1 MQIRSAK
8 TEEFD
13 ANEDINMSNI
23 VEEKKN
29 SSVPEE
35 ENTVKSSE
43 SVNEDSPTNPPTPD
57 NSARKEKNFTPPVKK
72 NKKYDLVY
80 FLQLAFKSMIN
91 NVGMT
96 AASLAVLASCLV
108 VMGSFFLVLINV
120 DINLDRV
127 GELNRIIVYCDYD
140 LTEAEVATVES
151 KLLALNN
158 VTSVE
163 SVSKDAALEDMIS
176 DYYSYSG
183 IFQTMQDE
191 NYNPLSD
198 SFVIAYAD
206 NEYVGDLVYE
216 LSAIDGV
223 RRVNNRA
230 EVSVRVENIRRGI
243 IFIFVGFFAIL
254 LVTSLFVIIN
264 TIKLALHYRRYD
276 ITVMKYVG
284 ATNTFILSPFI
295 LEGAIIGVLSSLIA
309 TIIQMVLYSH
319 IINATKEA
327 FNAMIYLVPAKS
339 CALPVWAAFLLV
351 GILCGLVGSM
361 VSIRK
366 NLKS

>member
-1 MQIRSAK
+1 MAK
-8 TEEFD
+8 TL
-13 ANEDINMSNI
+13 
-23 VEEKKN
+23 EEKKN
-29 SSVPEE
+29 ETVA
-35 ENTVKSSE
+35 ENTDAEVKDE
-43 SVNEDSPTNPPTPD
+43 SVVQTDSKEKDSGKINSKSKAVPTPV
-57 NSARKEKNFTPPVKK
+57 EKKR
-72 NKKYDLVY
+72 KKYDMGY
-80 FLQLAFKSMIN
+80 FLQLAFKSMFN
-91 NVGMT
+91 NIGMT

-127 GELNRIIVYCDYD
+127 GELNRIIVYCDYE
-140 LTEAEVATVES
+140 LSEAEVDAVEG
-151 KLLALNN
+151 KLASLGN

-163 SVSKDAALEDMIS
+163 HVAKDAALDDMIS
-176 DYYSYSG
+176 DYYSYSS
-183 IFQTMQDE
+183 IFQTMKDD

-216 LSAIDGV
+216 ISAIDGV

-230 EVSVRVENIRRGI
+230 EVSVKVENLRRGI
-243 IFIFVGFFAIL
+243 IFVFVGFFALL

-295 LEGAIIGVLSSLIA
+295 LEGIIIGVLSSVIA
-309 TIIQMVLYSH
+309 TAVQMALYSH
-319 IINATKEA
+319 IIGATKDA
-327 FNAMIYLVPAKS
+327 FNSMITLISVGD
-339 CALPVWAAFLLV
+339 CALLVFLAFFAV
-351 GILCGLVGSM
+351 GVLCGLTGSI
-361 VSIRK
+361 VSLRK